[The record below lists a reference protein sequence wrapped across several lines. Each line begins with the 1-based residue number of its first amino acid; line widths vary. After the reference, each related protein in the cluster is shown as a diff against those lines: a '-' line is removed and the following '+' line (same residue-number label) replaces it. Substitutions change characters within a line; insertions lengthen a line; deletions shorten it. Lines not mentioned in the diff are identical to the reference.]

1 MRITPWIG
9 LFVLAITTA
18 ACAMDDE
25 EPIDGDFEVSEDD
38 AVEDTVFD
46 QMTQDGKADGT
57 LSYQAVAQVAKNAG
71 LSCTGE
77 RIALAVAVA
86 KAESGF
92 NSGISNTAGNTH
104 GIDRGLW
111 QINSYWH
118 PNVSAACAFSPS
130 CNARAMASISSKGT
144 KWSPWWTYVNGK
156 HRPYMTQAR
165 AAQAAV
171 CP

>member
-1 MRITPWIG
+1 MARITPWI
-9 LFVLAITTA
+9 VLVVIALA
-18 ACAMDDE
+18 AAGCATEDE
-25 EPIDGDFEVSEDD
+25 TLDGDFEVSEDD
-38 AVEDTVFD
+38 AIDDTVFD
-46 QMTQDGKADGT
+46 QTTQDGKADGA

-77 RIALAVAVA
+77 RIAIAVAVA
-86 KAESGF
+86 KAESAF
-92 NSGISNTAGNTH
+92 RPTITNTAGNSH

-118 PNVSAACAFSPS
+118 PEISAACALSAS
-130 CNARAMASISSKGT
+130 CNARGMAAMSSRGT

-156 HRPYMTQAR
+156 HRPFMAQAR

-171 CP
+171 CQ